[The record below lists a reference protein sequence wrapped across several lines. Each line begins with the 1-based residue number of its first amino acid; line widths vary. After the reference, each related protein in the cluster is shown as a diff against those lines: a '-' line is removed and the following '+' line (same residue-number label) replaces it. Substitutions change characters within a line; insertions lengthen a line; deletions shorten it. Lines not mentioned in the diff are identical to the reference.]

1 MASDLNT
8 PPTSIPTDHLPTT
21 DDGSSAPKPK
31 RQKVTIAC
39 DECRTKKIK
48 CDGVRPVCQPC
59 LKKYGPDAQCNWGV
73 NTGRGGGISR
83 DYIMQLEDRIRELE
97 RGHANSSVHRAHHNG
112 STDSLTTPLSTPL
125 RTAYISSFPTDSSGR
140 RSQGSWSD
148 EVRNAGMKRGPLGG
162 NEDAG
167 QPPFTDDISPSQ
179 PQWQSALPTT
189 SNPGTVSPK
198 PSRSGVVTAMM
209 GAVLDEDR
217 NHAFFRGSSA
227 GSFIKQIRKAIDG
240 KIESPR
246 DVEPSN
252 SILDEVQLSMPMP
265 ERKSR
270 PKSHINYVLPPRT
283 VADSLMAL
291 FWQNV
296 HPLYPY
302 LDRHEIETAYQS
314 LWSGQG
320 GYDEPMFLCMLN
332 IIFALSCQLS
342 TTIKPE
348 QRGASSEV
356 FFVRAQETLNL
367 NMWQVGSFQSVQA
380 FLLLSQYL
388 QSTNDPHQCWLVI
401 GVAIRTA
408 QSLGLHLPETSENVS
423 SPRARELLRKVWH
436 GCVLQDRFLSM
447 SYGRPAMIGK
457 RAAAAVPVPLA
468 VDEERLSGG
477 ELKGDFQPAKSPSLM
492 DFFIQSLGLY
502 RIMNDILLSVYAPDP
517 KSNSIDDLY
526 ECLFPRRTESA
537 GSRSFLDLDR
547 ELNAWARNLPS
558 HLRVEV
564 RSSGNE
570 THARQAM
577 ILRQRYLHVKIL
589 LLRPI
594 LSRFVI
600 SPEDDFHT
608 AGSTLPYRIALQ
620 CSIIC
625 TQTAQEAI
633 EHIHSKLPLD
643 PGAVGSLAAWWFN
656 VYFIYTAA
664 TVLLAARLRPT
675 ITAEVSDEAII
686 KSWNQAIEVLNR
698 YEKFSASAGRMVAT
712 LQILFDKV
720 PQRYMQQG
728 GQAQQMQA
736 QVQLS
741 DQQSILDAGQQ
752 WPTGT
757 TPWTQDRFKMAMD
770 PATGLPQDAAM
781 GTSYFDKFDFN
792 FDPNDVSWLNS
803 VPFYQT

>member
-1 MASDLNT
+1 MASDST
-8 PPTSIPTDHLPTT
+8 ATPTSTSVPPDHLLTT

-59 LKKYGPDAQCNWGV
+59 LRKYGADAQCNWGV
-73 NTGRGGGISR
+73 STGRGGGISR

-97 RGHANSSVHRAHHNG
+97 RGNADPSEPRAHPNG
-112 STDSLTTPLSTPL
+112 LTNSLATPL
-125 RTAYISSFPTDSSGR
+125 RAAFVSSFLADPSGAH
-140 RSQGSWSD
+140 SQGSWSD
-148 EVRNAGMKRGPLGG
+148 QVRNVGVKRGPPGTE
-162 NEDAG
+162 NAG
-167 QPPFTDDISPSQ
+167 PQPFTDDISPSQ
-179 PQWQSALPTT
+179 PQWQGAPQTT
-189 SNPGTVSPK
+189 STPSTVSPE
-198 PSRSGVVTAMM
+198 PSRSGVVSAMM
-209 GAVLDEDR
+209 GAVLDDDR
-217 NHAFFRGSSA
+217 NQAFFGGSSA

-240 KIESPR
+240 KIEFPR

-252 SILDEVQLSMPMP
+252 TILDEVQLSMLMP
-265 ERKSR
+265 ERESR
-270 PKSHINYVLPPRT
+270 PKSQINYVLPPRK
-283 VADSLMAL
+283 VADSLMAV
-291 FWQNV
+291 FWQDV
-296 HPLYPY
+296 YPIY
-302 LDRHEIETAYQS
+302 PNLDRHEIETAYQS

-332 IIFALSCQLS
+332 IIFALSCLLS
-342 TTIKPE
+342 ATIKPE
-348 QRGASSEV
+348 QREASSEV

-388 QSTNDPHQCWLVI
+388 QSTNDPHRCWLVI

-447 SYGRPAMIGK
+447 TYGRPAMIGK

-468 VDEERLSGG
+468 VDEEYLSGG
-477 ELKGDFQPAKSPSLM
+477 HLKGDFEPPRIPSLM

-517 KSNSIDDLY
+517 KNDSIDDLY
-526 ECLFPRRTESA
+526 ECLFPRRTESP
-537 GSRSFLDLDR
+537 SRSFLDLDR
-547 ELNAWARNLPS
+547 ELNSWERNLPL
-558 HLRVEV
+558 HLRIDV
-564 RSSGNE
+564 RSSDNE
-570 THARQAM
+570 IHARQAV

-633 EHIHSKLPLD
+633 EHIHSKLPPD
-643 PGAVGSLAAWWFN
+643 PDAVGSLAAWWFN

-686 KSWNQAIEVLNR
+686 KSWGQAIEVLNR
-698 YEKFSASAGRMVAT
+698 YEKFSASASRMVAT

-720 PQRYMQQG
+720 PQRYMQPS

-736 QVQLS
+736 QVPLS
-741 DQQSILDAGQQ
+741 DEQPILDTSMAAQP
-752 WPTGT
+752 WPADT
-757 TPWTQDRFKMAMD
+757 TPWSQDRFKMAMD
-770 PATGLPQDAAM
+770 LGTGPPQDSAM
-781 GTSYFDKFDFN
+781 GTSYLDNFDFS